1 MHTTP
6 KTDTQDVADDRR
18 AEYGALRAEIL
29 YSDQACMIITG
40 ALLSGSVAVL
50 TFALDKG
57 QPVLAA
63 FLSPVWLIGY
73 LYMTE
78 KRSVIETIATYM
90 RECIETKQSGF
101 GWETWIRER
110 RHGRNQFR
118 RVFPYLIETIVSFAA
133 TVLIPFFISWR
144 SQWRITWGVLFSS
157 LFISAM
163 AVLEYCNYQRYE
175 KRTEPS

>member
-1 MHTTP
+1 MHITP
-6 KTDTQDVADDRR
+6 KTDKEDIAGDRR
-18 AEYGALRAEIL
+18 AEYDALRAEIL

-73 LYMTE
+73 LYITE
-78 KRSVIETIATYM
+78 KRSVIETVATYM
-90 RECIETKQSGF
+90 RECIETEQSGF
-101 GWETWIRER
+101 GWETWLRER
-110 RHGRNQFR
+110 HQVRSRFR
-118 RVFPYLIETIVSFAA
+118 RVFPYLIETFVSFAA

-144 SQWRITWGVLFSS
+144 SQWRLTWGVLFSS
-157 LFISAM
+157 LFIPTM
-163 AVLEYCNYQRYE
+163 AVLEYCNYRKYG
-175 KRTEPS
+175 KRTKGS